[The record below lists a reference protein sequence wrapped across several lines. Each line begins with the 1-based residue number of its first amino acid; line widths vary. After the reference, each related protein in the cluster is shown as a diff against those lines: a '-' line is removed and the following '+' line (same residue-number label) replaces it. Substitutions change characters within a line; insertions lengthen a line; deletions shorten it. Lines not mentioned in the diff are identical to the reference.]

1 MVRRVE
7 LLKITIEQLIHSW
20 YVESLKRSFVRRDKA
35 LQHAQ
40 KALHKRAQQAAKTAG
55 REHRK

>member
-1 MVRRVE
+1 M
-7 LLKITIEQLIHSW
+7 KITIEQLIHSW